1 MHLIDLL
8 PDKRW
13 YWVTASY
20 DALRLPEN
28 KVKVSARLGDKPST
42 LPDSATRQLGCGLLS
57 RVLCPLSSLDFH
69 AQHNMR
75 PGAGLNPS
83 TRETEAGGS
92 EVLLH
97 SELQAS
103 LVME

>member
-28 KVKVSARLGDKPST
+28 KVKSQCVLETGPQHVLTAVTG
-42 LPDSATRQLGCGLLS
+42 QLGCGSLS
-57 RVLCPLSSLDFH
+57 RMRAQQVEALSSTPSTAETVH
-69 AQHNMR
+69 
-75 PGAGLNPS
+75 PGAGL
-83 TRETEAGGS
+83 
-92 EVLLH
+92 
-97 SELQAS
+97 
-103 LVME
+103 